1 MALARQVS
9 SNNLNLGGI
18 MYIYNAKIFTMEK
31 TIIDKGFVMV
41 ENGKIAKVAE
51 GTPYD
56 TTEKDI
62 NANGASLFPGF
73 IDAHTHLGIIGD
85 GIGFES
91 DDCNE
96 ETDPVTPQLRVID
109 GINPFDKCFEE
120 ALESGITTV
129 LTSPGSANTICGE
142 ISAIKTYG
150 RRIDDMV
157 IKNVAMKFALG
168 ENPKTVYNDKDE
180 TPVTRM
186 ATAALIREALY
197 KAKRYSEGLEKSKH
211 DEDYDAPEYDIKCEA
226 LLPLL
231 KKEVSAHFH
240 CHRADDICTAI
251 RICKEFDINCV
262 LVHATEGYKIA
273 DIIAK
278 EKVNAIVGPII
289 CDRSKPEMKQ
299 LDTKNAGILS
309 HNGVEIALCTDHPVI
324 PVQYL
329 FMSGAVAVKN
339 GLDKYKALEAI
350 TINPARICG
359 IDSRVGSLAVGKD
372 ADIIMFK
379 DDPFNIMAEP
389 AMIMI
394 NGEVIKY

>member
-1 MALARQVS
+1 MGSAQQAENKTKV
-9 SNNLNLGGI
+9 NGGN
-18 MYIYNAKIFTMEK
+18 MFIYNAKIFTMEGL
-31 TIIDKGFVMV
+31 TIENGYVEV
-41 ENGKIAKVAE
+41 ENGKIVKVSA
-51 GTPYD
+51 GMPSD
-56 TTEKDI
+56 TNDSDLDAHGE
-62 NANGASLFPGF
+62 SLYPGF

-120 ALESGITTV
+120 AIASGITTV
-129 LTSPGSANTICGE
+129 LISPGSANTICGE

-150 RRIDDMV
+150 RRIDDML

-186 ATAALIREALY
+186 ATVALIREALY
-197 KAKRYSEGLEKSKH
+197 KAKKYAEGLEKSKN
-211 DEDYDAPEYDIKCEA
+211 DEDIDAPEYDIKCEA
-226 LLPLL
+226 LLPLIN
-231 KKEVSAHFH
+231 KEVSAHFH

-251 RICKEFDINCV
+251 RICKEFDIECV
-262 LVHATEGYKIA
+262 LVHATEGHKIA

-278 EKVNAIVGPII
+278 ENVSAIVGPII

-299 LDTKNAGILS
+299 LDTRNSGVLDQS
-309 HNGVEIALCTDHPVI
+309 GVEIALCTDHPVI

-329 FMSGAVAVKN
+329 FMSGAVAIKN
-339 GLDKYKALEAI
+339 GLDRNKALEAI
-350 TINPARICG
+350 TITPARICG
-359 IDSRVGSLAVGKD
+359 IDSRVGSISVGKD
-372 ADIIMFK
+372 ADMVLFNG
-379 DDPFNIMAEP
+379 DPFDVMSSP
-389 AMIMI
+389 SMVMI
-394 NGEVIKY
+394 NGQIVK